1 MVVLG
6 VAGPEQ
12 PVQSSE
18 PRGLFCMPRLG
29 SSSGDFGSAV
39 GHLLEDRGPGV
50 SGAPG
55 PRQGPGGT
63 VEFANQLRVGRRTEL
78 GVLRAAAET
87 GGPGAAALGSST
99 CAPEALC
106 LLIWPL
112 AKRRPENF
120 GSTKLQWLFS

>member
-1 MVVLG
+1 
-6 VAGPEQ
+6 
-12 PVQSSE
+12 
-18 PRGLFCMPRLG
+18 MPRLG

-87 GGPGAAALGSST
+87 GTRSCCLGFQHLCSRGPVFVN
-99 CAPEALC
+99 
-106 LLIWPL
+106 L
-112 AKRRPENF
+112 A
-120 GSTKLQWLFS
+120 FSQKKA